1 MGLVVQVGGVVT
13 AVDEVVETLLD
24 EGGVAG
30 LGERLQERG
39 VGLVGTS
46 ASLWNTW
53 PDAACVLR
61 QGAVLSG
68 VMPARSNSAADV
80 MIFMVEPGA
89 LAALIAMSPSGP
101 S

>member
-1 MGLVVQVGGVVT
+1 MKAVLQDSANACRSVAFGL
-13 AVDEVVETLLD
+13 A
-24 EGGVAG
+24 
-30 LGERLQERG
+30 
-39 VGLVGTS
+39 GTS
-46 ASLWNTW
+46 ASLWKTS
-53 PDAACVLR
+53 PEAACVVL